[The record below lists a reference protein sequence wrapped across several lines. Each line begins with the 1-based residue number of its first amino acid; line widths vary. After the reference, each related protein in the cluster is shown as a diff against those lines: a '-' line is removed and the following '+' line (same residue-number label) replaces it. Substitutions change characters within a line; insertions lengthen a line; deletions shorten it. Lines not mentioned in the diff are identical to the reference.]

1 MTVCLKPENNSFA
14 VPNKAAVQID
24 FEKPVAVA
32 DTEEAAGKKFGQT
45 ETASEEPVEVVD
57 KIPAVDLQVAVDKLA
72 AVDLQVETARN
83 YFADIEE
90 ALGVVDKRSAE
101 VEERTEHKRYYPE
114 PVADY

>member
-32 DTEEAAGKKFGQT
+32 DTEEVAGKEAVQKEF
-45 ETASEEPVEVVD
+45 ASEEPVEVVD
-57 KIPAVDLQVAVDKLA
+57 KIP

>member
-1 MTVCLKPENNSFA
+1 MSVCRKPEHNNSELR
-14 VPNKAAVQID
+14 NKVADYTD
-24 FEKPVAVA
+24 FEKPEEIA
-32 DTEEAAGKKFGQT
+32 DIEKVAGKEAVQKEF
-45 ETASEEPVEVVD
+45 ASEEPVEVVD
-57 KIPAVDLQVAVDKLA
+57 KLAAVDLQVAVDKLA

-90 ALGVVDKRSAE
+90 ELGVVDKRSAE